1 MTGAPDDLP
10 RELLVVRLGAIGD
23 VVNALVV
30 ASALRAWRPELRIGW
45 AVHELAAPLVVG
57 HPDVARVHVWRRK
70 RGLAGLREVVRDVR
84 ACRYELALD
93 LQRLQ
98 KSALLAR
105 LSGAR
110 RVVGFDRARCKEW
123 SFLWTTE
130 RIAPG
135 PRSEHMVDQYL
146 SFARH
151 LGAPAPRALHRL
163 PATPEA
169 DARAERIVADLGAAP
184 VVIGLGAS
192 KPEKR
197 WPVERY
203 GELARALLE
212 EDRVPVC
219 FVGGPGD
226 REDAR
231 RAGAIA
237 GTRVLDLVGATSLVE
252 LAAICRRGRIFVG
265 GDTGPMHIAVASGV
279 RAVVLFGPGD
289 PRRTGPYGAGHRIVR
304 VLPAGCDDPL
314 AIVPARIEDVPVAL
328 ALAETRAA
336 LGTNARG

>member
-1 MTGAPDDLP
+1 M
-10 RELLVVRLGAIGD
+10 RLGAIGD

-57 HPDVARVHVWRRK
+57 HPDVARVHVWRRSL
-70 RGLAGLREVVRDVR
+70 GIAGFRAVVREIR

-93 LQRLQ
+93 VQRIA
-98 KSALLAR
+98 KSSILAR

-110 RVVGFDRARCKEW
+110 RVVGFDRSRCKEW
-123 SFLWTTE
+123 SWLWTTE
-130 RIAPG
+130 RIAAG

-151 LGAPAPRALHRL
+151 LGAPSPRALHRL
-163 PATPEA
+163 PATLEA
-169 DARAERIVADLGAAP
+169 DARAERIVADLGALP

-203 GELARALLE
+203 GELARALVE

-219 FVGGPGD
+219 FVGGPAD

-231 RAGAIA
+231 RACAVA
-237 GTRVLDLVGATSLVE
+237 GSRVVDLVGATSLVE
-252 LAAICRRGRIFVG
+252 LAAICRRARLFVG

-304 VLPAGCDDPL
+304 VLPEGFDDPL
-314 AIVPARIEDVPVAL
+314 GIVPARIEDVAVGL
-328 ALAETRAA
+328 ALAETRSA
-336 LGTNARG
+336 LA

>member
-1 MTGAPDDLP
+1 VDESGASDGLP

-30 ASALRAWRPELRIGW
+30 ASALRAWRPEIRIAW
-45 AVHELAAPLVVG
+45 AVHELAAPLLVG
-57 HPDVARVHVWRRK
+57 HPDVARVHVWRRS
-70 RGLAGLREVVRDVR
+70 RGLAGFRDVVREVRER
-84 ACRYELALD
+84 RYPLALD
-93 LQRLQ
+93 LQRLA

-110 RVVGFDRARCKEW
+110 RVVGFDLGRCKEW

-130 RIAPG
+130 RIAAG

-151 LGAPAPRALHRL
+151 LGAPTPRAIHRL
-163 PATPEA
+163 PTTPAA
-169 DARAERIVADLGAAP
+169 DARAARIVEDFGGP
-184 VVIGLGAS
+184 PIVIGLGAS

-203 GELARALLE
+203 GQLARELVGKCG
-212 EDRVPVC
+212 VPVC
-219 FVGGPGD
+219 FVGGPAD
-226 REDAR
+226 REGAR
-231 RAGAIA
+231 IALEVAGP
-237 GTRVLDLVGATSLVE
+237 RVFDLVGATSLVE
-252 LAAICRRGRIFVG
+252 LAAICRRAELFVG
-265 GDTGPMHIAVASGV
+265 GDTGPMHIAVASGL

-304 VLPAGCDDPL
+304 VVPPGVDPL
-314 AIVPARIEDVPVAL
+314 GIVDARIEDVSVEV

-336 LGTNARG
+336 LAAI